1 MKGFTAVTVLVTV
14 ALAGCGGGPDGPSA
28 KEKRAALD
36 KWTRTAD
43 AACEKANTSIAKRGW
58 PVNLVDLDRLTVRAL
73 ADVEAAY
80 KTIRTQKAPAGSE
93 DKVRPFVKSL
103 EELDA
108 KTKELSSATERFKL
122 AKLDKFLPEFGGTL
136 QHVETASKEL
146 GLREFASHE
155 EHVFLPDAIRAPVF
169 AQQLANLDRRLT
181 KRAKK
186 IDDNAS
192 TPKAIAQNLREV
204 ADLADVYAR
213 RLDDLKPPYW
223 ARRESD
229 NYVTALR
236 SLSTVF
242 DKSAKR
248 LGTPIT
254 SMAET
259 NRLDADISRAYRT
272 ERKAIKKLLKG
283 IGAIPTVPGGDGGE
297 ESPAGEEEQSA

>member
-1 MKGFTAVTVLVTV
+1 MKALSAVFLSAAV
-14 ALAGCGGGPDGPSA
+14 LAGCGGGPSGPTA
-28 KEKRAALD
+28 QEKRAALD

-43 AACEKANTSIAKRGW
+43 AACEKANKAIGKRGW

-73 ADVEAAY
+73 DDVEAAHR
-80 KTIRTQKAPAGSE
+80 TIRAQKAPAGSE
-93 DKVRPFVKSL
+93 DKVRPFLESL

-136 QHVETASKEL
+136 QHVETASKKL
-146 GLREFASHE
+146 GLRECASHQ

-186 IDDNAS
+186 IDNNVS

-254 SMAET
+254 SMTEA

-283 IGAIPTVPGGDGGE
+283 IGAIPTVPGSGGE
-297 ESPAGEEEQSA
+297 EAPAGEEEQSA